1 MFYIIGIS
9 IAFFLAL
16 LLLSKKNK
24 TLPDI
29 ILFIWLMVQGIHLT
43 LFLLRFAWDNLNYTF
58 LLGIEA
64 PLPLLHGP
72 FLFLYTAAMTGQLPA
87 NKKWMLVHFIVPLL
101 SWLMFARF
109 FTLSPEEKIAVYRNQ
124 GAGFETQLTINV
136 IAIYLSG
143 IFYVTWSILLL
154 KRHRKNI
161 EAEFSDTE
169 KINLNWLRYLVYGLG
184 LIWLIVLLGNDYW
197 TFGSVVVFILLL
209 GFFGIRQVGI
219 FTQHH
224 PVPVRIEEPTAAHP
238 EPQPPSAVDV
248 SGKTVISTSFNGE
261 STATISEKSFI
272 PSPAATDPEDMA
284 AAKRKYAKSG
294 LSEAEATRI
303 HAGLNTLM
311 ATRKLYTEPELT
323 LSDLATH
330 LDIPPNYLSQIIN
343 EREGKNFYDYIN
355 TLRIEEF
362 KRLASLP
369 ENKKYTIL
377 SLAFE
382 CGFNSKSSFNRYF
395 KKVTGLPPS
404 EYMNTAS
411 SRY

>member
-124 GAGFETQLTINV
+124 GAGFETQLTSNV

-143 IFYVTWSILLL
+143 IF
-154 KRHRKNI
+154 
-161 EAEFSDTE
+161 
-169 KINLNWLRYLVYGLG
+169 
-184 LIWLIVLLGNDYW
+184 
-197 TFGSVVVFILLL
+197 
-209 GFFGIRQVGI
+209 
-219 FTQHH
+219 
-224 PVPVRIEEPTAAHP
+224 
-238 EPQPPSAVDV
+238 
-248 SGKTVISTSFNGE
+248 
-261 STATISEKSFI
+261 
-272 PSPAATDPEDMA
+272 
-284 AAKRKYAKSG
+284 
-294 LSEAEATRI
+294 
-303 HAGLNTLM
+303 
-311 ATRKLYTEPELT
+311 
-323 LSDLATH
+323 
-330 LDIPPNYLSQIIN
+330 
-343 EREGKNFYDYIN
+343 
-355 TLRIEEF
+355 
-362 KRLASLP
+362 
-369 ENKKYTIL
+369 
-377 SLAFE
+377 
-382 CGFNSKSSFNRYF
+382 
-395 KKVTGLPPS
+395 
-404 EYMNTAS
+404 
-411 SRY
+411 

>member
-29 ILFIWLMVQGIHLT
+29 ILFVWLMVQGIHLT
-43 LFLLRFAWDNLNYTF
+43 LFLLRAYVSDNVNYTF
-58 LLGIEA
+58 LLGIEV
-64 PLPLLHGP
+64 PFPLLHGP

-87 NKKWMLVHFIVPLL
+87 NKKWMLVHFIPPLL
-101 SWLMFARF
+101 SWLMFAGF
-109 FTLSPEEKIAVYRNQ
+109 YMLSPEEKIAVYRNQ
-124 GAGFETQLTINV
+124 GAGFETQITINL

-143 IFYVTWSILLL
+143 IFYVAWSILLL

-169 KINLNWLRYLVYGLG
+169 QISLNWLRYLVYGIG
-184 LIWLIVLLGNDYW
+184 LIWLVVLLGNDYW
-197 TFGSVVVFILLL
+197 VFGSVVVFILLL
-209 GFFGIRQVGI
+209 GFFGIKQVGI
-219 FTQHH
+219 FTRHH
-224 PVPVRIEEPTAAHP
+224 PVPEKMDDPVTAAVVQQ
-238 EPQPPSAVDV
+238 PQSAVDV

-272 PSPAATDPEDMA
+272 PGPTAAEQEEMA
-284 AAKRKYAKSG
+284 VKKKYARSG
-294 LSEAEATRI
+294 LTEAEAGRI
-303 HAGLNTLM
+303 HAELNKLM
-311 ATRKLYTEPELT
+311 VTRKLYTEPELT

-343 EREGKNFYDYIN
+343 EREEKNFYDYIN

-362 KRLASLP
+362 KRLVSLP
-369 ENKKYTIL
+369 ENKKFTIL

-404 EYMNTAS
+404 EYMNT
-411 SRY
+411 